1 LRKEIFKITLNMKLK
16 KLLTYAIAIACTLT
30 ISSCHE
36 DNINPDKPN
45 NPNNGEPDTP
55 FVPYD
60 KIEGRNVCAYVTYW
74 GLKIP
79 EPSIMTHLNYA
90 FAELYVV
97 DGEYK
102 GFKLQ
107 GNQSRFETIVALK
120 KVNPDLK
127 ISLSF
132 SHTVSNSDNKQGG
145 GFSKMAS
152 TDEGR
157 KKFAEDCK
165 AFLEKWG
172 IDGID
177 IDWEFPGLS
186 WSGHACDPSIDTENH
201 VLLMKQL
208 RETLGDKY
216 ILSYAG
222 YVKDKVAV
230 TGGWRYIDIAAVDPY
245 VDFVNIMTYDM
256 DAAPNHHSE
265 IKSPKAYI
273 DCERALAAYLNAGV
287 KPSKLVL
294 GVPFYGRRSFSTA
307 PTAINYDRILSL
319 DPNVY
324 KIDNFDEAAGV
335 PYVTLKSNNSFYC
348 GYDNA
353 KSIALKGEWLHRN
366 GMKGIMYWQYDG
378 DDARGTLRKACWQ
391 AVMKP

>member
-1 LRKEIFKITLNMKLK
+1 
-16 KLLTYAIAIACTLT
+16 
-30 ISSCHE
+30 
-36 DNINPDKPN
+36 
-45 NPNNGEPDTP
+45 
-55 FVPYD
+55 
-60 KIEGRNVCAYVTYW
+60 
-74 GLKIP
+74 
-79 EPSIMTHLNYA
+79 
-90 FAELYVV
+90 
-97 DGEYK
+97 
-102 GFKLQ
+102 
-107 GNQSRFETIVALK
+107 
-120 KVNPDLK
+120 
-127 ISLSF
+127 
-132 SHTVSNSDNKQGG
+132 
-145 GFSKMAS
+145 AS
-152 TDEGR
+152 TEAGR

-222 YVKDKVAV
+222 YVKDKVAIS
-230 TGGWRYIDIAAVDPY
+230 TGWRYIDIAAVDPY

-256 DAAPNHHSE
+256 DAAPNHHSA
-265 IKSPKAYI
+265 ISSPRAYV
-273 DCERALAAYLNAGV
+273 DCERALKAYLDAGV

-294 GVPFYGRRSFSTA
+294 GIPFYGRRSFSTA

-324 KIDNFDEAAGV
+324 KIDNFDAAAGV
-335 PYVTLKSNNSFYC
+335 PYVTLTSNNSFYC

-378 DDARGTLRKACWQ
+378 DDAKGTLRKACWQ

>member
-1 LRKEIFKITLNMKLK
+1 MKLK
-16 KLLTYAIAIACTLT
+16 KLLTLIIALACAFAVA
-30 ISSCHE
+30 SCHK
-36 DNINPDKPN
+36 DPIDPDEPDT
-45 NPNNGEPDTP
+45 PNNGEPEAP
-55 FVPYD
+55 FVPYA

-74 GLKIP
+74 GVKIP
-79 EPSIMTHLNYA
+79 EPNIMTHLNYA

-97 DGEYK
+97 DGVYN

-107 GNQSRFETIVALK
+107 GSQSRFETIVELK

-145 GFSKMAS
+145 GFSAMAS
-152 TDEGR
+152 TEAGR

-222 YVKDKVAV
+222 YVKDKVAIS
-230 TGGWRYIDIAAVDPY
+230 TGWRYIDIAAVDPY
-245 VDFVNIMTYDM
+245 VDFVNVMTYDM
-256 DAAPNHHSE
+256 DAAPNHHSA
-265 IKSPKAYI
+265 INSPRAYV
-273 DCERALAAYLNAGV
+273 DCERALAAYLDAGV

-294 GVPFYGRRSFSTA
+294 GIPFYGRRSFSTA

-324 KIDNFDEAAGV
+324 KIDNFDVNASV
-335 PYVTLKSNNSFYC
+335 PYVTNPTTV
-348 GYDNA
+348 
-353 KSIALKGEWLHRN
+353 SIAVTTMRKALLLKGN
-366 GMKGIMYWQYDG
+366 GFTEM
-378 DDARGTLRKACWQ
+378 
-391 AVMKP
+391 V